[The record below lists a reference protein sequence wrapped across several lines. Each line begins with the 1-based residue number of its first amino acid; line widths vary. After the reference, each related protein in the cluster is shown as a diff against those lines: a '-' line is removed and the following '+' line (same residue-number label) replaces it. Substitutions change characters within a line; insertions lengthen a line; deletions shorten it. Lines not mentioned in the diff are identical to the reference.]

1 MNHLVIVE
9 SPSKARTIE
18 QYLGKGYK
26 VLSSMGHIRDLPTK
40 ELGVDVER
48 DFDATFEVTN
58 QKQAKLLRQ
67 AVKGADVVV
76 LATDNDRE
84 GEAIAFDLYETL
96 RKRGEDTPYRRVVFN
111 EITKSVIQQA
121 IRSPGEIDLKK
132 VEAQRARRVLDR
144 LVGYLVSPL
153 LSKVLAGSKFEGLS
167 AGRVQS
173 VALRV
178 ICERE
183 LEIQAFVPEEYWNLY
198 AHLSDGPASEAAFKS
213 QLARVAGKKPNIPN
227 KDEADRVIAELEA
240 ASFEVAEVKKS
251 TQRRTPPTPFI
262 TSTLQQTASSQLSFT
277 PKRTMRV
284 AQQLYEGVELG
295 EGPEGLI
302 TYMRTDSVRLSP
314 QAVEPAREFLKK
326 QYGDKYLSPEAKFF
340 KNKKKSQDAHEAI
353 RPTHPDYTPESV
365 QQYLDKDQFKLYD
378 LVWRRF
384 MATQMADARYERTK
398 LKVTAGDYAFGAS
411 GSRCSFDGFMR
422 VLPLPPLSD
431 EDVQLPELS
440 EGQALHLRRAEGEQ
454 KFTEPPKRF
463 SEASI
468 IKEMEANGIGR
479 PSTYAAIVSTIQD
492 RNYVV
497 KEKGSLRPTLLGFIT
512 TDFLKDYFPITVQT
526 DFTARM
532 EEDLDKIAEGE
543 RTRAEALEAFYQ
555 PLAQRLDKVQ
565 AAVNEGKLAFRVL
578 TDYDCPNCGAPME
591 VRFWKGSRFLGCSK
605 YPECKTTVD
614 FPEDVAFAYEPK
626 RVTVKEQLQARHEE
640 DAQQETRPC
649 PNCGADMAIK
659 QGPYG
664 RFWGCT
670 RYPQCK
676 TTEPVQ
682 AEAPCPQC
690 GSPMI
695 ERYSKKRRQR
705 FWGCSQYPACTFT
718 TNAEPIKPCPDCEEG
733 VLVAQ
738 DDQLTCTSKA
748 CGHVEAPPE
757 SEG

>member
-48 DFDATFEVTN
+48 DFEAKFEVTN

-67 AVKGADVVV
+67 AVKDADVIV

-96 RKRGEDTPYRRVVFN
+96 RKRGEDKPYQRVVFN

-121 IRSPGEIDLKK
+121 IQAPGEIDFQK

-198 AHLSDGPASEAAFKS
+198 AHLSDQAEAEAFRS
-213 QLARVAGKKPNIPN
+213 QLTRVAGKKPNVPN
-227 KDEADRVIAELEA
+227 KGEADRAIAELEA
-240 ASFEVAEVKKS
+240 AAFEVAEVKRS

-284 AQQLYEGVELG
+284 AQQLYEGIELG
-295 EGPEGLI
+295 DGPEGLI

-314 QAVEPAREFLKK
+314 QAVEPAREYLKA

-353 RPTHPDYTPESV
+353 RPTHPDYTPDSV
-365 QQYLDKDQFKLYD
+365 KQYLEKDQFKLYD

-384 MATQMADARYERTK
+384 MATQMADAQYERTK
-398 LKVTAGDYAFGAS
+398 LKVTAGDYEFRAS
-411 GSRCSFDGFMR
+411 GSRCSFDGFMK

-431 EDVQLPELS
+431 EDVQLPALS
-440 EGQALHLRRAEGEQ
+440 EGQLLHLQRAEGEQ

-497 KEKGSLRPTLLGFIT
+497 KEKGSLQPTLLGFIT

-526 DFTARM
+526 DFTAQM
-532 EEDLDKIAEGE
+532 EQDLDRIADGE
-543 RTRAEALEAFYQ
+543 LTRAEALNEFYQ
-555 PLAQRLDKVQ
+555 PLSQRLDKVQ
-565 AAVNEGKLAFRVL
+565 AAINEGKLAFRVL

-614 FPEDVAFAYEPK
+614 FPEDVDYEYEPK
-626 RVTVKEQLQARHEE
+626 HVKVQARLKARHQE
-640 DAQQETRPC
+640 DALQETRPC

-676 TTEPVQ
+676 TTEPVR
-682 AEAPCPQC
+682 AEAPCPLC

-695 ERYSKKRRQR
+695 ERFSKKRRQR

-718 TNAEPIKPCPDCEEG
+718 TNAEPIKPCPDCDEG

-738 DDQLTCTSKA
+738 DDQLACTNKA
-748 CGHVEAPPE
+748 CGHVEAAPE
-757 SEG
+757 PEG